1 MTEIWKFHATK
12 LGEIFAKE
20 QKITSLP
27 VDPIE
32 IAEKLDIL
40 VEPLPADKRGVSGM
54 LMESNNNFGIMYATY
69 VDNIGFQNFCIAHE
83 LGHYSIAGHYEQ
95 LMGNGFHE
103 SSAGFVSNE
112 KYELEADH
120 FAAGL
125 LMPSFLF
132 DAELNKHQSGLN
144 AVESLSRQCNT
155 SLTATAIR
163 YAQKT
168 PDPVAIVV
176 SEGEII
182 DYCFMS
188 DELKELNRL
197 TWIRQG
203 SRLSK
208 NTVTFRFNSAP
219 QNISN
224 CNKADGETTLLDWF
238 GSSLPY
244 VVYEEVVGLGGY
256 GKTLTVLSLEPIP
269 DQESLDEE
277 DELEESWTPR
287 FKR

>member
-1 MTEIWKFHATK
+1 MMKVVNVAFDTLKDYT
-12 LGEIFAKE
+12 G
-20 QKITSLP
+20 T
-27 VDPIE
+27 IE
-32 IAEKLDIL
+32 I
-40 VEPLPADKRGVSGM
+40 
-54 LMESNNNFGIMYATY
+54 
-69 VDNIGFQNFCIAHE
+69 
-83 LGHYSIAGHYEQ
+83 EQ
-95 LMGNGFHE
+95 GDSE
-103 SSAGFVSNE
+103 
-112 KYELEADH
+112 Y
-120 FAAGL
+120 
-125 LMPSFLF
+125 
-132 DAELNKHQSGLN
+132 

-168 PDPVAIVV
+168 SDPLAIVV

-188 DELKELNRL
+188 DELKELNGL
-197 TWIRQG
+197 TWIRKG

-208 NTVTFRFNSAP
+208 NTVTLRFNSDP

-224 CNKADGETTLLDWF
+224 CNKADGETTPLDWF

-244 VVYEEVVGLGGY
+244 EVYEEVVGLGGY

-287 FKR
+287 FRR